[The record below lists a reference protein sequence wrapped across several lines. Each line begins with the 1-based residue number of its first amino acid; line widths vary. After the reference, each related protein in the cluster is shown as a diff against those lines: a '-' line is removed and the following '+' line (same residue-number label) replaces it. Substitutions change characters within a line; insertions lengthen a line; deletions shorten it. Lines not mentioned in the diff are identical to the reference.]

1 MYYKAIKRN
10 SEGRELYSKVM
21 CLNRVKDYV
30 QATRDYTE
38 VIPIIPEVI
47 EIVPESM
54 RQMGW
59 RMQSFYLEDTQG
71 YLHKFFNCDNFSHLA
86 QIFRDKK
93 VFVYHTR
100 RGGEIRRSIVGTIDE
115 TNTEHWF

>member
-1 MYYKAIKRN
+1 MYYKAIKRTLD
-10 SEGRELYSKVM
+10 GRELYSKVM

-59 RMQSFYLEDTQG
+59 KKQSFYLEDTQG
-71 YLHKFFNCDNFSHLA
+71 YLHNFFNCDNFSHLA

>member
-10 SEGRELYSKVM
+10 SDGRELYSEVL
-21 CLNRVKDYV
+21 CLIKVKDYV
-30 QATRDYTE
+30 KATRNYTE

-47 EIVPESM
+47 EIVPETM

-59 RMQSFYLEDTQG
+59 RRQSFYLVVTQG
-71 YLHKFFNCDNFSHLA
+71 NQHNFFNCDNFSHLA

-93 VFVYHTR
+93 VFVYHSR

>member
-1 MYYKAIKRN
+1 MYYKVIKRTLD
-10 SEGRELYSKVM
+10 GRELYSKVM

-54 RQMGW
+54 RQMCW

-71 YLHKFFNCDNFSHLA
+71 NLHNFFNCDNFSHLA

-100 RGGEIRRSIVGTIDE
+100 RGVEIRRSIVGTIDE

>member
-1 MYYKAIKRN
+1 MYYKVIKRTLD
-10 SEGRELYSKVM
+10 GRELYSKVM

-59 RMQSFYLEDTQG
+59 RM
-71 YLHKFFNCDNFSHLA
+71 
-86 QIFRDKK
+86 
-93 VFVYHTR
+93 
-100 RGGEIRRSIVGTIDE
+100 
-115 TNTEHWF
+115 